1 MRYGFVLAAS
11 VALAGCRPQG
21 DVYDR
26 TLDETRTALKATE
39 VPLHYFGPSADTD
52 FSMTQPDPG
61 TVVWKV
67 TASGSELLTYTARIE
82 PEGDHKT
89 RVTLKL
95 EGATNS
101 RKFGDVEARLQK
113 FPQLR
118 DLFTASMHEATDSAL
133 EGRPF
138 NTVNFYPQ
146 IARASML
153 AGQMMTQKLNAE
165 RPSTN

>member
-1 MRYGFVLAAS
+1 MRYLILVAGCLLLAA
-11 VALAGCRPQG
+11 CKRG
-21 DVYDR
+21 DVYER
-26 TLDETRTALKATE
+26 SLDETRTVLKGTE

-52 FSMTQPDPG
+52 YSTSQPDPN
-61 TVVWKV
+61 TIVWKV
-67 TASGSELLTYTARIE
+67 TASGSEVLTYTARLE

-95 EGATNS
+95 EGATAS
-101 RKFGDVEARLQK
+101 RKFGDVEARLKK

-118 DLFTASMHEATDSAL
+118 ELYSASMHEATDSAL

-153 AGQMMTQKLNAE
+153 AGQMMARELDTKQA
-165 RPSTN
+165 SSH